1 VRLLRCG
8 EVKFVFSDKISL
20 ISYYE
25 IMDNTPTEQT
35 IFGRCIFWLTEK
47 AQRYVLV
54 RPLQSLVYWLYQ
66 LPAQITAVWQG
77 KNLIT
82 ISNNYGRFFARPFT
96 QTVSKTNPASNRQIQ
111 SWINESPE
119 GIFVDIGA
127 GVGLLTNS
135 ALGYGSA
142 RKVFAFEPNPS
153 SYPLLLKHIS
163 ANNLNAEPIHAALGK
178 SAGTLEMPPN
188 TVHTKSSSTCGGSG
202 VRIPT
207 VSLDQFAA
215 DQDINRKEITTI
227 KVDSHGHELPALE
240 GMQKTLH
247 ALPED
252 ARLIVRISTMGDA
265 RDKTLA
271 FIKWCGFTQKD
282 QSGGYYLFTKSRN

>member
-1 VRLLRCG
+1 
-8 EVKFVFSDKISL
+8 
-20 ISYYE
+20 
-25 IMDNTPTEQT
+25 MTTPANQRTV
-35 IFGRCIFWLTEK
+35 FGRFLSWVTSK
-47 AQRYVLV
+47 AQSNSLL
-54 RPLQSLVYWLYQ
+54 RPLQSLVYWLYHF
-66 LPAQITAVWQG
+66 PAQITAVWHG
-77 KNLIT
+77 DNLIAIT
-82 ISNNYGRFFARPFT
+82 NNYGRFFARPFT
-96 QTVSKTNPASNRQIQ
+96 QTISETNPASDCRIQ

-127 GVGLLTNS
+127 GIGLFANS
-135 ALGYGSA
+135 ALRHGSA

-163 ANNLNAEPIHAALGK
+163 ANNLNAEPTHAALGR

-202 VRIPT
+202 VRVPT
-207 VSLDQFAA
+207 VSFDQFIA
-215 DQDINRKEITTI
+215 DRDIDPGEISVI
-227 KVDSHGHELPALE
+227 KLKSLGHELPALE

-271 FIKWCGFTQKD
+271 FIKWCGFAQKN
-282 QSGGYYLFTKSRN
+282 QSSGYYLFTKK